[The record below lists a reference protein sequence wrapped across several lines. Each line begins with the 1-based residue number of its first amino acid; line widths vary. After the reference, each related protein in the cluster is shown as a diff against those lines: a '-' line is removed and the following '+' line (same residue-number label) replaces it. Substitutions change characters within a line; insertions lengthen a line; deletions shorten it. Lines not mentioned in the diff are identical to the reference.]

1 MNRPQVARPETG
13 VGTGPSARA
22 MIAILDFGSQYTQLI
37 ARRVR
42 ESRVYCE
49 IFPHDVTRAELD
61 ARGVTGVILSG
72 GPASVYEPGA
82 PTMDPAILD
91 GTLPVLGVCYGMQL
105 MAHVLGGDVVAEG
118 KREYGPA
125 TLEIGEHGGIFEGL
139 GKAERAWMSHGDT
152 VRTPPAGFTTLART
166 PTVPVAAMSDGRSR
180 YAVQFHPEVA
190 HTPHGAEILR
200 NFLYRVCGATGDW
213 TPAAFALE
221 AVAELRARIGDR
233 HAICALSG
241 GVDSAVAATLVARAI
256 GDRLTCVFVDT
267 GLLRA
272 NEAEE
277 VVATFGPRL
286 RLIHLAVADRFLGKL
301 AGVEDPERKRAII
314 GEEFVRCFE
323 QQASRVGEVDLLVQ
337 GTIYPDVI
345 ESRSRE
351 SKTSARIK
359 THHNV
364 GGLPEV
370 MSLEVVEPLRRLF
383 KDEVRRVGAELGIPE
398 DILWRHPFPGPG
410 LAVRVVGA
418 IDRERLDT
426 LRRADA
432 IFIEELRA
440 ADLYRSVAQAFAV
453 LTPVRSVGVQGDYRT
468 YGSLVALRAVTT
480 EDFMTADWARLP
492 YDLLERVSARIVNEV
507 PGVNRVVY
515 DVSSKPPATI
525 EWE

>member
-1 MNRPQVARPETG
+1 MSRPQTDRPHTG
-13 VGTGPSARA
+13 AGTGPSARA
-22 MIAILDFGSQYTQLI
+22 TIAILDFGSQYTQLI

-49 IFPHDVTRAELD
+49 IFPHDVTPEGLRA
-61 ARGVTGVILSG
+61 RNVIGVILSG

-82 PTMDPAILD
+82 PGINPSILA
-91 GTLPVLGVCYGMQL
+91 GGMPVLGICYGMQL

-125 TLEIGEHGGIFEGL
+125 TVEIAEHSGIFEGL
-139 GKAERAWMSHGDT
+139 GATERAWVSHGDT
-152 VRTPPAGFTTLART
+152 VRRPPPGFVTIART
-166 PTVPVAAMSDGRSR
+166 EAVPVAAMSDENARF
-180 YAVQFHPEVA
+180 AVQFHPEVA
-190 HTPHGAEILR
+190 HTPHGAEIIR

-213 TPAAFALE
+213 TPAAFVEE
-221 AVAELRARIGDR
+221 AVNELRARIGER

-241 GVDSAVAATLVARAI
+241 GVDSAVAAALVARAI

-277 VVATFGPRL
+277 VVSTFGPRL
-286 RLIHLAVADRFLGKL
+286 RLIHLDAAERFLGKL
-301 AGVEDPERKRAII
+301 AGVDDPERKRAII

-323 QQASRVGEVDLLVQ
+323 EQAARAGRVDLLVQ

-370 MSLEVVEPLRRLF
+370 MALEVVEPLRRIF

-410 LAVRVVGA
+410 LAVRVVGPV
-418 IDRERLDT
+418 DREKLDT

-432 IFIEELRA
+432 VFIEELRA

-453 LTPVRSVGVQGDYRT
+453 FTPVRSVGVQGDFRT